1 MFSRILCATSL
12 DKASNEAVKQA
23 VQLASQYNSKIIMLN
38 IREAFMS
45 KEEMSMLRV
54 SVEGV
59 KKIFEKIANEAKDE
73 MKKTI
78 SKLSTENVKVEYILK
93 DGKPTTAICKEAQ
106 KNKVDL
112 IILGISEKNVLSNFL
127 FRSTASYVIEHVKIP
142 VMVVPIIE
150 Q

>member
-23 VQLASQYNSKIIMLN
+23 VQLACQYNSKIIMLN
-38 IREAFMS
+38 VREEFMS

-93 DGKPTTAICKEAQ
+93 DGKPATVICKEAQ

-112 IILGISEKNVLSNFL
+112 IIMGINEKNVLSNFL